1 MFTEINNWLKNIFSN
16 EETITFTVLLTVS
29 LLLLIF
35 LGEILTPFLIS
46 LIFAYLLVGLQT
58 RLENYGILIG
68 LH

>member
-58 RLENYGILIG
+58 RLENYGMP
-68 LH
+68 H